1 MTQLKP
7 HKYTSEL
14 ISDMDGSQLGV
25 KAVIHDL
32 EKAIETPVHES
43 KIPKLMVTLNNVRKE
58 KNTSKFGMRTSK
70 LRRTK

>member
-7 HKYTSEL
+7 QKYTSEL
-14 ISDMDGSQLGV
+14 ISDMDGSQLKV
-25 KAVIHDL
+25 KA
-32 EKAIETPVHES
+32 AS
-43 KIPKLMVTLNNVRKE
+43 KKQSKHLSMRRKSRNSWSHCNVRKE